1 MARRKSNQRITKIKK
16 DLVEELLKKAE
27 ATNVEDACIIQ
38 PVGSDMTPYPEM
50 DNLRVWTHNYL
61 LKGLTKLYPV
71 KIDTDGQT
79 FYTALIDGL
88 PIYTKLTKSLTR
100 SALGLQT
107 WVNTFGNPAIKDGIA
122 SGLDNNNY
130 FGLSIT
136 KVEYLKSDIYIECTL
151 PSVLNSDVIL
161 LDIQGSNVV
170 NGEPTYIQIYVSKDD
185 GYLYVKFDNTN
196 RIVSVDMD
204 GVPLE
209 VLGLSF
215 IINFSSYNQGTDPC
229 SVGFRLSNTSNRCIH
244 GLKPSLETIKS
255 VTIGKSSNTSS
266 YTIDL
271 TKSYLQNEGKLEGYF
286 VDTIPGLE
294 TTKPGL
300 WLSNLIQPISHSNS
314 GGWLRHNLIHD
325 NEDKFDSV
333 NSDTLGHY
341 AYTYTQSAIV
351 FEGTLPE
358 EQKYPQTGVGLPS
371 WFDHSHS
378 IDFRPIPESSNTF
391 NLHWSPSILGCTA
404 YPALSMQDE
413 SWDSFNYRFGNSY
426 TTIQTLVVPANPDM
440 QKYKLKESVYSE
452 FQFIKNDTAANA
464 NVTWYALRCVGDDWA
479 YELDFRPNGNGSG
492 NDYGNGD
499 NPENSNGSNG
509 GCITG
514 TIKYDVN
521 GAECTQEVNYC
532 FQTNQ
537 SYFNPN
543 APQVSDNAPE
553 IPDIECYKVTGTL
566 NACCYDI
573 RFASGPD
580 NGRLVNGSWVP
591 HLKVKDVNDAQFK
604 YWTGDVEGGG
614 SVQFTSS
621 VNEKIAFGWSTSATC
636 GSSTHEPYPTYNA
649 SGYCH
654 LLKATI
660 SGTIYN
666 KKVEPEEGIT
676 LYLII
681 KDLKKQ
687 SQQLG
692 LPWQDDCSNPR
703 YDISIST
710 SKCNE
715 SYCTNI
721 VIAENV
727 NINELGDISK
737 FVNQHWKT

>member
-79 FYTALIDGL
+79 FYTAFIDGL

-185 GYLYVKFDNTN
+185 GYVYVKFDNKN
-196 RIVSVDMD
+196 SIISRDAFVNDI
-204 GVPLE
+204 P
-209 VLGLSF
+209 VLGMTFTVSIL
-215 IINFSSYNQGTDPC
+215 SYNQSIYPC
-229 SVGFRLSNTSNRCIH
+229 SAGFKELNGSYCFY
-244 GLKPSLETIKS
+244 GFKPSLETIAS
-255 VTIGKSSNTSS
+255 VTIGKSENTSS

-286 VDTIPGLE
+286 ADTIPGLE

-358 EQKYPQTGVGLPS
+358 EQEYPQTGVGLPS

-404 YPALSMQDE
+404 YPALSIQDE

-499 NPENSNGSNG
+499 NPENPNGSNG

-514 TIKYDVN
+514 TIKYEAN
-521 GAECTQEVNYC
+521 GAECTQEVDYC

-553 IPDIECYKVTGTL
+553 IPDIKSYKVTGTL
-566 NACCYDI
+566 NACCYYI
-573 RFASGPD
+573 RFASGPY
-580 NGRLVNGSWVP
+580 NGRLVNGRWVP
-591 HLKVKDVNDAQFK
+591 NLKVTDVNDAQFE
-604 YWTGDVEGGG
+604 YWTGLVGGG
-614 SVQFTSS
+614 DSVQFSSS
-621 VNEKIAFGWSTSATC
+621 VNELIAFGWSTGATC
-636 GSSTHEPYPTYNA
+636 ASSTQFPKATYNP
-649 SGYCH
+649 SGYCG

-660 SGTIYN
+660 SGVIYE
-666 KKVEPEEGIT
+666 KRVEPEEGIS

-687 SQQLG
+687 SQRLG

-737 FVNQHWKT
+737 LVNQHWKT

>member
-185 GYLYVKFDNTN
+185 GYVYVKFDNKNTIISTDADLN
-196 RIVSVDMD
+196 AIS
-204 GVPLE
+204 
-209 VLGLSF
+209 VLGMTFTVRIL
-215 IINFSSYNQGTDPC
+215 SYNQSINPC
-229 SVGFRLSNTSNRCIH
+229 SAGFKVLNDSYYSQYSFN
-244 GLKPSLETIKS
+244 PSLETIAS
-255 VTIGKSSNTSS
+255 VTIGKSENTSS

-286 VDTIPGLE
+286 ADTIPGLE

-358 EQKYPQTGVGLPS
+358 EQEYPQTGVGLPS

-404 YPALSMQDE
+404 YPALSIQDE

-440 QKYKLKESVYSE
+440 QEYKLKESVYSE

-499 NPENSNGSNG
+499 NPENPNGSNG

-514 TIKYDVN
+514 TIKYNVN
-521 GAECTQEVNYC
+521 GAECTQEVDYC

-553 IPDIECYKVTGTL
+553 IPDIESYKVTGTL
-566 NACCYDI
+566 DACCYYI
-573 RFASGPD
+573 RFASGPN
-580 NGRLVNGSWVP
+580 NGRLVDGRWVP
-591 HLKVKDVNDAQFK
+591 NLKVTDVNHAQFE
-604 YWTGDVEGGG
+604 YWTGSVEGGG
-614 SVQFTSS
+614 SVQFSSS
-621 VNEKIAFGWSTSATC
+621 VNELIGFAWSTGATC
-636 GSSTHEPYPTYNA
+636 GSSTKHPKPTYNS
-649 SGYCH
+649 SGYCG

-687 SQQLG
+687 SQQLE

-737 FVNQHWKT
+737 LVNQHWKT

>member
-50 DNLRVWTHNYL
+50 DNLHVWTHNYL

-107 WVNTFGNPAIKDGIA
+107 WVNTFGNPAIKDDIA

-136 KVEYLKSDIYIECTL
+136 KVEYLKSDIYIKCTL

-170 NGEPTYIQIYVSKDD
+170 NGKPTYIQIYVSKDD
-185 GYLYVKFDNTN
+185 GYVYVKFDNKNTFISYDADLN
-196 RIVSVDMD
+196 AMS
-204 GVPLE
+204 
-209 VLGLSF
+209 VLGMTFTVSLL
-215 IINFSSYNQGTDPC
+215 SYNQSFSPC
-229 SVGFRLSNTSNRCIH
+229 SASFKRLNGSYSIGF
-244 GLKPSLETIKS
+244 KPSLETIAS
-255 VTIGKSSNTSS
+255 VTIGKSENTSS

-286 VDTIPGLE
+286 ADTIPGLE

-358 EQKYPQTGVGLPS
+358 EQEYPQTGVGLPS

-404 YPALSMQDE
+404 YPALSIQDE

-499 NPENSNGSNG
+499 NPENPNGSNG

-514 TIKYDVN
+514 TIKYEAN
-521 GAECTQEVNYC
+521 GAECTQEVDYC

-553 IPDIECYKVTGTL
+553 IPDIKRYKVTGTL
-566 NACCYDI
+566 NACCYYLF
-573 RFASGPD
+573 FASGPY
-580 NGRLVNGSWVP
+580 NGSLVNGQWVP
-591 HLKVKDVNDAQFK
+591 NLKVKDVNDAQFE
-604 YWTGDVEGGG
+604 YWRGDVEGGG

-621 VNEKIAFGWSTSATC
+621 VNEKIAFAWSMGATC
-636 GSSTHEPYPTYNA
+636 GGSTHEPRAIYNTG
-649 SGYCH
+649 GYCDT
-654 LLKATI
+654 LKARI
-660 SGTIYN
+660 SGTLYN

-687 SQQLG
+687 SQQLE

-737 FVNQHWKT
+737 LVNQHWKT